1 MGGGF
6 VLNFL
11 QNKIN
16 QAILSNNI
24 SDTEDYITGAKLDNT
39 YHYRYDRV
47 MEGRYPYNKKMVEAQ
62 YKEYLDD
69 NILILNRIWFDKK
82 TFPELRNNTTS
93 QGAELSATCVGVN
106 VGGGIPNPGGG
117 WRPNLN
123 CVKGFTLGADTE
135 SEKDEF
141 TEKFLN
147 ISYNATTEDELRQG
161 IKDTISPD
169 LPNQLVDDIVEGI
182 KKYEINSNLGIE

>member
-1 MGGGF
+1 TDAFARLSPDAQKVVQQMRTDKWIVKEIADGLGKSKTKDLILAVRGEKEFIKLWKSGTIKALDDIGYSEFQQLQKSLKYSDKVVNNVWKGVKTGAGVGTVLVGGGF

-47 MEGRYPYNKKMVEAQ
+47 MGGRYPYNKKMVEAQ

-82 TFPELRNNTTS
+82 TFPEL
-93 QGAELSATCVGVN
+93 
-106 VGGGIPNPGGG
+106 
-117 WRPNLN
+117 
-123 CVKGFTLGADTE
+123 
-135 SEKDEF
+135 
-141 TEKFLN
+141 
-147 ISYNATTEDELRQG
+147 
-161 IKDTISPD
+161 
-169 LPNQLVDDIVEGI
+169 
-182 KKYEINSNLGIE
+182 